1 MKSFHF
7 LILFLVSQI
16 SFSQIRLKDI
26 NESKWIA
33 NRSLADNKTQTI
45 KLIPVEESDSY
56 QHGSFI
62 TFSQG
67 KFSLFYTAWCGN
79 DCFWNYNG
87 KYKIVDYK
95 KLVLDFETY
104 NQSGDCE
111 IIRKKY
117 EPQELKPEFT
127 AKWLGDTLLLIKN

>member
-1 MKSFHF
+1 MKSFKF
-7 LILFLVSQI
+7 IILLFVSQL

-33 NRSLADNKTQTI
+33 DQTLADNKTQSY
-45 KLIPVEESDSY
+45 KLTRVEESDSY
-56 QHGSFI
+56 QYGSFI

-79 DCFWNYNG
+79 DCFWSYSG
-87 KYKIVDYK
+87 KYEIVDYK
-95 KLVLDFETY
+95 KLVLNFETY
-104 NQSGDCE
+104 SQSGDCE

-117 EPQELKPEFT
+117 EANELKPEFT
-127 AKWLGDTLLLIKN
+127 AKWLGDTLVLIRN